1 MCVSR
6 GHSHDGNTYQI
17 PLMLWAVLCACSAFS
32 PTPVLGSRG
41 IVPLDLIMALRE
53 NTI

>member
-41 IVPLDLIMALRE
+41 TPDLIMALRE